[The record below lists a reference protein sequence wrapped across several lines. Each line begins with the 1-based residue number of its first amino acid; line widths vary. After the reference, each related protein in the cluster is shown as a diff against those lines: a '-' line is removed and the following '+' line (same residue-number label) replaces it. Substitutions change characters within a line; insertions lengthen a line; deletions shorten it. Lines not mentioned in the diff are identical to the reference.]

1 MNRTIIAVA
10 HRLSTI
16 RNADN
21 IVVLNHGEVA
31 EVGTHDQLISQKGK
45 YYDLF
50 KAQLAD
56 FYNFKKKTRKM
67 LRFFYSIFRFLI

>member
-16 RNADN
+16 RNTDN
-21 IVVLNHGEVA
+21 IVVLNHWEVA
-31 EVGTHDQLISQKGK
+31 EVGTHDQLISPKGK

-56 FYNFKKKTRKM
+56 F
-67 LRFFYSIFRFLI
+67 